1 MWQAL
6 RCWTAEPKMHGKCI
20 DFSFVT
26 NGMTWTHSQ
35 CSLLMAIRPCSV
47 DILGVAT
54 VCNMTMFFL
63 SRRVP
68 VRSQRPEAHGF
79 IFVKYEVCMYINELP
94 TLQDGEI
101 ETRTRAWN
109 PPRNIQG
116 PRPCRRDSDISGC
129 RVWSSRVLAQ
139 TASEAAAAQWCHV
152 RGRIVERRGSVAMQ
166 SAKLYR
172 QEVQRGLRC
181 SSPAAIAQWRLRVVW
196 KTPATETVVRYVWYG
211 ILGFN
216 VPLDTV

>member
-1 MWQAL
+1 MNSH
-6 RCWTAEPKMHGKCI
+6 C
-20 DFSFVT
+20 
-26 NGMTWTHSQ
+26 SQ

-101 ETRTRAWN
+101 ETRTRA
-109 PPRNIQG
+109 
-116 PRPCRRDSDISGC
+116 
-129 RVWSSRVLAQ
+129 
-139 TASEAAAAQWCHV
+139 
-152 RGRIVERRGSVAMQ
+152 
-166 SAKLYR
+166 
-172 QEVQRGLRC
+172 
-181 SSPAAIAQWRLRVVW
+181 
-196 KTPATETVVRYVWYG
+196 
-211 ILGFN
+211 
-216 VPLDTV
+216 